1 MTMQYIHCRL
11 IKMRSYQ
18 TEWSKKKKKEKRGNV
33 ILYMSWNICWRYLVP
48 GHLPDPGVYLA
59 TPRSTPAARDG
70 LWKGSNITQMWTYKM
85 S

>member
-1 MTMQYIHCRL
+1 MV
-11 IKMRSYQ
+11 K
-18 TEWSKKKKKEKRGNV
+18 KKKKKEKRGNV